1 MGDIRTIR
9 NRIIAGL
16 FVLMPLFITFAIIR
30 WLYDTLYSLAL
41 GPISSHLKSRW
52 LPSGDETSFLLDSL
66 FSLAAF
72 ILILALL
79 FVAGMFFRSRIHR
92 SVDWILLNV
101 PGVRSV
107 YSAVNNV
114 FQAIS
119 SSQNSSEKFKRVVLV
134 AFPHPGMKAPAFV
147 TGESVDVNTGRT
159 ILCVYVPTTPVPTS
173 GYMLMVEQE
182 DVVELNWDLEET
194 LQAIVSGGITVPET
208 VTYQT
213 EMKKPVVSN
222 GSESDA

>member
-52 LPSGDETSFLLDSL
+52 LPRGDEASFFLDSL

-72 ILILALL
+72 VLILAFL

-92 SVDWILLNV
+92 SIDWILLNV
-101 PGVRSV
+101 PGVSSV

-114 FQAIS
+114 FQALSKDDAVDLAELAELSGYKFDDFMFMIKKRTAQTKDAVETETVS
-119 SSQNSSEKFKRVVLV
+119 APKNTSEKSTADLLE
-134 AFPHPGMKAPAFV
+134 A
-147 TGESVDVNTGRT
+147 
-159 ILCVYVPTTPVPTS
+159 
-173 GYMLMVEQE
+173 E
-182 DVVELNWDLEET
+182 DD
-194 LQAIVSGGITVPET
+194 
-208 VTYQT
+208 
-213 EMKKPVVSN
+213 
-222 GSESDA
+222 SEA